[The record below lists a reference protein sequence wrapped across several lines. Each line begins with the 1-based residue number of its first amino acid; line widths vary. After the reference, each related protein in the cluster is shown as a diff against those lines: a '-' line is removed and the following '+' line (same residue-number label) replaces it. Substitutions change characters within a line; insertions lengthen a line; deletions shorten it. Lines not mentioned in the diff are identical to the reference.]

1 MKKCP
6 FCAEEIQ
13 DAAIVCKHCGL
24 PRKSSRDWWTTG
36 IALMAL
42 GLSLYGVAVSR
53 EGASKTQTLE
63 VTGLL
68 NEAWDLMGG
77 QEGTVAFVVGR
88 VAKAGNMEKARR
100 LIEDALFLE
109 PSNARAHFSQATYLR
124 ATGKDAQAI
133 QEFRET
139 LMLHGVPRD
148 RPGRRTVILT
158 PAELRTFLSVAS
170 YHVRLAVAIGAL
182 APKLRLGNILALR
195 WDRHLDADRL
205 PMRDRSGTIDP
216 YCSDRSGHTATCG
229 LSGRRM
235 RVPGYHR
242 RSGTRSPTWARCIP
256 LTVLV
261 VSGVAAASVS
271 TARISALQTQPGSS
285 TPGTPAT
292 REVLDQYCIGCHNA
306 RLLTA
311 GLALDSVDATR
322 PEADPELWERVIGK
336 LRAGSMP
343 PPSRPRP
350 AAAIYDV
357 VAGRLEAALDRA
369 WAAEP
374 DPGRGGAVHRLN
386 RTEYSNAIRDLFA
399 LDIDVSSLLPGD
411 ETADGSFD
419 NFANVLTISRAH
431 LDRYLSVARQVTRL
445 AVGLPPVSPG
455 FETFEIPL
463 HVVQDGRQDE
473 ALPLGSRG
481 GLAIPYHFPVDG
493 EYLFKV
499 RLRRQYQAYIMGM
512 GWTQQLDVRLD
523 GRLLERLTVGGD
535 APGTPAA
542 SSYAGDGEPG
552 FAGAEEWEAYMQ
564 LTGDAGLE
572 VRVPVEAGQH
582 VVGVSFVR
590 ELWEPEGLPQP
601 LQRGRV
607 LTNDQIYMG
616 YAAVGSVEI
625 GGPFEVPGSVAD
637 TPSRQAIF
645 SCRPRSA
652 TGVDDDE
659 RPCAR
664 EILSRFAR
672 RAYRRPVTE
681 GDLATLF
688 EFFDSSRRDGG
699 SFDSGIQFAL
709 ERLLV
714 DPDFLLR
721 VHREPARLPSG
732 QAVYPL
738 SDLEVASRLSFFLW
752 SSIPDDELLSLA
764 EQGRLREPAVLEQ
777 QTRRLLADPRATEA
791 LVDDFAAQ
799 WLNLRRVVEVV
810 VDPNQYPNYDETLLR
825 AFTRET
831 ELFVGSTLLE
841 DRSVTELLDADYTFV
856 NERLA
861 RHYEI
866 PGVYGSRFR
875 RVHLPNHDQRG
886 GLLAEGALL
895 ATTSYPDR
903 TSPVLRGKWL
913 LDNIFGL
920 PVPPPPL
927 GVDTNLDQAPGSQP
941 QSIRDRLEQ
950 HRRSPVCASCHSVID
965 PLGFALENFDVIGGW
980 RTIDESGQPVD
991 PTGTTASG
999 ARVEGL
1005 AGLRALLLDNPDQF
1019 PQTVTEK
1026 LLAYALGRRL
1036 EYYDRPTV
1044 RTIVRAAAGDGYR
1057 WSSLI
1062 VGIVK
1067 SPTFLMRAAETAAN

>member
-1 MKKCP
+1 M
-6 FCAEEIQ
+6 
-13 DAAIVCKHCGL
+13 
-24 PRKSSRDWWTTG
+24 
-36 IALMAL
+36 
-42 GLSLYGVAVSR
+42 
-53 EGASKTQTLE
+53 
-63 VTGLL
+63 
-68 NEAWDLMGG
+68 
-77 QEGTVAFVVGR
+77 
-88 VAKAGNMEKARR
+88 
-100 LIEDALFLE
+100 
-109 PSNARAHFSQATYLR
+109 
-124 ATGKDAQAI
+124 
-133 QEFRET
+133 
-139 LMLHGVPRD
+139 
-148 RPGRRTVILT
+148 
-158 PAELRTFLSVAS
+158 
-170 YHVRLAVAIGAL
+170 
-182 APKLRLGNILALR
+182 
-195 WDRHLDADRL
+195 
-205 PMRDRSGTIDP
+205 
-216 YCSDRSGHTATCG
+216 
-229 LSGRRM
+229 RRM
-235 RVPGYHR
+235 RLPGYHQ
-242 RSGTRSPTWARCIP
+242 SGALRTVARYVS
-256 LTVLV
+256 LMGLV
-261 VSGVAAASVS
+261 VGSIGLASPFTGQVS
-271 TARISALQTQPGSS
+271 ARQTQPGSAS
-285 TPGTPAT
+285 PAT
-292 REVLDQYCIGCHNA
+292 REVLDQYCIGCHNE
-306 RLLTA
+306 RLRTA
-311 GLALDSVDATR
+311 DLVLDGVDATR
-322 PEADPELWERVIGK
+322 PEADPELWERVIAK
-336 LRAGSMP
+336 LRARSMP
-343 PPSRPRP
+343 PPRRPRP
-350 AAAIYDV
+350 DAATYDV
-357 VAGRLEAALDRA
+357 VADRLESALDQA
-369 WAAEP
+369 WAAQP
-374 DPGRGGAVHRLN
+374 HPGRGSAVHRLN
-386 RTEYSNAIRDLFA
+386 RTEYSNAVRDLFA
-399 LDIDVSSLLPGD
+399 LDIDVTSLLPGD

-419 NFANVLTISRAH
+419 NFADVLTISRAH

-481 GLAIPYHFPVDG
+481 GLAIPYNFPVDG
-493 EYLFKV
+493 EYVVKI

-512 GWTQQLDVRLD
+512 GWVQQLDVRLD
-523 GRLLERLTVGGD
+523 GRLLERLSVGGN

-552 FAGAEEWEAYMQ
+552 FAGAEDWEAFMQ
-564 LTGDAGLE
+564 LTGDADLE
-572 VRVPVEAGQH
+572 VRVPVEAGQR

-590 ELWEPEGLPQP
+590 ELWEPEELPQP

-625 GGPFEVPGSVAD
+625 GGPYEAPGSVAD
-637 TPSRQAIF
+637 TASRRAIF
-645 SCRPRSA
+645 SCRPRGTS
-652 TGVDDDE
+652 DDAE

-664 EILSRFAR
+664 EVLSGFAR
-672 RAYRRPVTE
+672 RAYRRPVTDA
-681 GDLATLF
+681 DLTTLLA
-688 EFFDSSRRDGG
+688 FFDMGRDGG
-699 SFDSGIQFAL
+699 SFESGIQFAL

-721 VHREPARLPSG
+721 VHRDPAGLAAG
-732 QAVYPL
+732 QTVYPL
-738 SDLEVASRLSFFLW
+738 TDLEVASRLSFFLW

-764 EQGRLREPAVLEQ
+764 EQGRLKEPAVLEE
-777 QTRRLLADPRATEA
+777 QTRRLLADPRAAEA

-920 PVPPPPL
+920 PVPPPPP
-927 GVDTNLDQAPGSQP
+927 GVDTNLDSEPGAVP
-941 QSIRDRLEQ
+941 PTIRERLAQ
-950 HRRSPVCASCHSVID
+950 HRGSPTCASCHSVID

-980 RTIDESGQPVD
+980 RTTDESGQPVD
-991 PTGTTASG
+991 ATGTTASG
-999 ARVEGL
+999 ARIEGL
-1005 AGLRALLLDNPDQF
+1005 AGLRALLLDNPEQF
-1019 PQTVTEK
+1019 PRTVTEK
-1026 LLAYALGRRL
+1026 LLAYAIGRRL

-1044 RTIVRAAAGDGYR
+1044 RTIVRDAANDGYR

-1067 SPTFLMRAAETAAN
+1067 SPTFLMRAAEMTAN